1 MTIRRRREEADSLT
15 PGGAHRLSSPPEYVA
30 ASSLPSAVELTH
42 TQSYIAPT
50 FRFANPVKGKSC
62 MSVVSGPSREAGTI
76 PEPPGPSALVPASGG
91 GSARVIGV
99 DVARGLALL
108 GMLAV
113 HIFDTLH
120 SNDTPSMT
128 QQVMAGHALATF
140 VLLAGV
146 SLTFVTKR
154 ARTGSLLPDAAA
166 LTTRALIIT
175 LIGLALNSAL
185 DPDIDVILPYY
196 GLMFLL
202 VIPLLRRS
210 SRVLIGIS
218 IGLVVVAPLV
228 VFASFT
234 TDLPDDEPTLA
245 ALIHPV
251 ELFSPLLVTGSY
263 PIVAYMAFICVGMV
277 IGRLD
282 LSNRLIA
289 VRLTVV
295 GAVLA
300 AGSWLLSTL
309 VLFQFGGLQHL
320 RAAAPLKVSQQ
331 DAQNIILWDP
341 DTVSSWWWLVERA
354 PYATTPF
361 RMVHDLGIAMA
372 WLGLSLLITR
382 SRLARRA
389 LGPLAAAGAMTLTLY
404 TAHVIVLESSSF
416 LEDHPIQLFFV
427 LVYIFLSFAALW
439 RQGGRRGP
447 LEAAVTWASALSRHM
462 VESHSR
468 TNWITQPPAAPP
480 A

>member
-1 MTIRRRREEADSLT
+1 
-15 PGGAHRLSSPPEYVA
+15 
-30 ASSLPSAVELTH
+30 
-42 TQSYIAPT
+42 
-50 FRFANPVKGKSC
+50 
-62 MSVVSGPSREAGTI
+62 
-76 PEPPGPSALVPASGG
+76 
-91 GSARVIGV
+91 VIGV

-108 GMLAV
+108 GMIAV

-146 SLTFVTKR
+146 SLTFITKR
-154 ARTGSLLPDAAA
+154 SRTGSLLPDAAA
-166 LTTRALIIT
+166 LTSRALIIT

-210 SRVLIGIS
+210 SGILIAIS
-218 IGLVVVAPLV
+218 IGLVVLAPLAV
-228 VFASFT
+228 LASFNT
-234 TDLPDDEPTLA
+234 NLPADEPTLA

-282 LSNRLIA
+282 LSTRRMA

-300 AGSWLLSTL
+300 AGAWLLSTL
-309 VLFQFGGLQHL
+309 ILFRFGGLHHL
-320 RAAAPLKVSQQ
+320 RAAAPLKVSPQE
-331 DAQNIILWDP
+331 AQNIILWDP

-354 PYATTPF
+354 PYTTTPF

-404 TAHVIVLESSSF
+404 TAHVIVLDASSF
-416 LEDHPIQLFFV
+416 LEDHPIELFV
-427 LVYIFLSFAALW
+427 ILVYIALSFAALW

-447 LEAAVTWASALSRHM
+447 LEALVTWASARSRQM
-462 VESHSR
+462 VEAHPR
-468 TNWITQPPAAPP
+468 TNRIEQPQATPPA
-480 A
+480 